1 MRDFLRSHSIE
12 FDERNIRE
20 SPDAR
25 AELLA
30 LTGELV
36 VPAFVASGR
45 FVVGFEPDQ
54 LAEAIRAVPPEAAGI
69 EDSAAAG
76 TSAADASAADASAAD
91 ASAAGL
97 AAADIAAADTSNV
110 CSPAVARKKPSED
123 SDQLTGDPREDG
135 VSPSS
140 RPPGNSLWS
149 DQGRRVIA
157 PSGETLADGLACL
170 LDRIAQELHYNS
182 AKGESQFRLGM
193 HDGLRFAEDAL
204 VDLLRRHDHPAEAK
218 GFPQDA

>member
-12 FDERNIRE
+12 FDDRNIRE

-36 VPAFVASGR
+36 VPAFVSGER

-54 LAEAIRAVPPEAAGI
+54 LAEAIRAIRLEAAGT
-69 EDSAAAG
+69 EDDAV
-76 TSAADASAADASAAD
+76 ADTP
-91 ASAAGL
+91 
-97 AAADIAAADTSNV
+97 AADTSTAF
-110 CSPAVARKKPSED
+110 SSAVAREKPSGD
-123 SDQLTGDPREDG
+123 SDQPPGDLGADDA
-135 VSPSS
+135 SS
-140 RPPGNSLWS
+140 SNRPPGNSLWS

-157 PSGETLADGLACL
+157 PSGETLADGLASL

>member
-12 FDERNIRE
+12 FDERNIRQ
-20 SPDAR
+20 SPDSR

-36 VPAFVASGR
+36 VPVFVSSGR

-54 LAEAIRAVPPEAAGI
+54 LAEAIRLETAEI
-69 EDSAAAG
+69 EDSAAAD
-76 TSAADASAADASAAD
+76 TPAADASTICSSAV
-91 ASAAGL
+91 S
-97 AAADIAAADTSNV
+97 
-110 CSPAVARKKPSED
+110 SEQPLTD
-123 SDQLTGDPREDG
+123 SDQLLGDLRGGD
-135 VSPSS
+135 VSPSN

-157 PSGETLADGLACL
+157 PPGETLAEGLACL
-170 LDRIAQELHYNS
+170 LDRIGQELHYNS

>member
-12 FDERNIRE
+12 FDDRNIRE

-36 VPAFVASGR
+36 VPAFVSGER

-54 LAEAIRAVPPEAAGI
+54 LAEAIRAIRLEAAGT
-69 EDSAAAG
+69 EDDAV
-76 TSAADASAADASAAD
+76 ADTPV
-91 ASAAGL
+91 
-97 AAADIAAADTSNV
+97 ADTSTAF
-110 CSPAVARKKPSED
+110 SSAVAREKPSED
-123 SDQLTGDPREDG
+123 SDQPPGDLGGDD
-135 VSPSS
+135 VSPSN
-140 RPPGNSLWS
+140 RPPGNSLWN

-157 PSGETLADGLACL
+157 PSGETLADGLASL

>member
-20 SPDAR
+20 SPGAR

-36 VPAFVASGR
+36 VPAFVSSGR

-54 LAEAIRAVPPEAAGI
+54 LAEAIRLETAEI
-69 EDSAAAG
+69 EDPPAEDPPAE
-76 TSAADASAADASAAD
+76 DPP
-91 ASAAGL
+91 
-97 AAADIAAADTSNV
+97 AADTPDADTSTI
-110 CSPAVARKKPSED
+110 CSSPASREEPSAD
-123 SDQLTGDPREDG
+123 SDQLLGALREDD
-135 VSPSS
+135 VSPSNRPN

-157 PSGETLADGLACL
+157 PPGETLAEGLACL
-170 LDRIAQELHYNS
+170 LDRIGQELHYNS

-193 HDGLRFAEDAL
+193 HDGLRFAEDAV